1 MDLYNTTIF
10 SDFKANKTLSH
21 MAAVFSNQPNDAFSI
36 EDFEYGNSVV
46 LDQMMINWNNIS
58 FIGLTVS

>member
-1 MDLYNTTIF
+1 
-10 SDFKANKTLSH
+10 

-46 LDQMMINWNNIS
+46 LDQMMINWNDIS

>member
-1 MDLYNTTIF
+1 MKLYTDIF
-10 SDFKANKTLSH
+10 SDFKANKELSH
-21 MAAVFSNQPNDAFSI
+21 MAAVFSNSPNEIFSI

-46 LDQMMINWNNIS
+46 LNQMMINWNNIS